1 MTPEPTSN
9 TGHTPRI
16 QTPAGEGSAA
26 WLKDTL
32 QLDSCPELE
41 WITVKTRRSLYDV
54 VVLSGDSGLVL
65 IRGGDLFP
73 EFRRA
78 TITGA
83 RLGGVAVK
91 LGAIVVGLRLEFVVD
106 GMPVVTSRVQAIS
119 RHHLSVAEGTA

>member
-9 TGHTPRI
+9 SSHSSRI
-16 QTPAGEGSAA
+16 QTPTDKGSAA
-26 WLKDTL
+26 WLEDTL
-32 QLDSCPELE
+32 QLASCPELE
-41 WITVKTRRSLYDV
+41 WIIVKTSRSLYDV
-54 VVLSGDSGLVL
+54 VVLSGESGLVL

-78 TITGA
+78 TLTGA

-106 GMPVVTSRVQAIS
+106 GIPVVTSRVQAIS
-119 RHHLSVAEGTA
+119 RHHLAIAEGRA

>member
-1 MTPEPTSN
+1 MTPDPTSN
-9 TGHTPRI
+9 SSHSPRI
-16 QTPAGEGSAA
+16 QTPADKGSAA
-26 WLKDTL
+26 WLGDTL

-54 VVLSGDSGLVL
+54 VVLSGDSGLVV

-106 GMPVVTSRVQAIS
+106 GIPVVTSRVQAIS
-119 RHHLSVAEGTA
+119 RHHLSVVEGRA

>member
-1 MTPEPTSN
+1 MTPEPTS
-9 TGHTPRI
+9 TSSHGPRI
-16 QTPAGEGSAA
+16 QTLPNEGSAA
-26 WLKDTL
+26 WLADTL

-41 WITVKTRRSLYDV
+41 WITVKTCRSLYDV
-54 VVLSGDSGLVL
+54 VVLSGDSGHVL

-78 TITGA
+78 TMTGA

-119 RHHLSVAEGTA
+119 RHHLSVTEGRA

>member
-1 MTPEPTSN
+1 MIPEPTSN
-9 TGHTPRI
+9 SSHGPRI
-16 QTPAGEGSAA
+16 QTHVDEGSAA
-26 WLKDTL
+26 WLEEAL
-32 QLDSCPELE
+32 QLGSCPELE
-41 WITVKTRRSLYDV
+41 WITVKTSRSLYDV
-54 VVLSGDSGLVL
+54 VVFSGDSGLVV

-83 RLGGVAVK
+83 RLGGAAVR

-119 RHHLSVAEGTA
+119 RHHLYVAEGRA